1 MLAHVYAA
9 AISGIEASIIKV
21 EVDIQSKGL
30 PGWSMVGLLET
41 AVKEARDR
49 VGSAIRNAGFSIPN
63 RKTII
68 NLAPADVKKGGAH
81 FDLAIALGLLS
92 AVGICRTSGQLRYL
106 VAGELSLTGKV
117 LPVSG
122 VLLMALAARDEGLD
136 GVIVPAA
143 NAWEAM
149 LAEAGDVIPVDSL
162 YHAIEFINEGK
173 RSGVATPTPQNVAP
187 SERGADLSEVR
198 GQPFAKR
205 GLEIAAAG
213 GHNLALRGPPG
224 TGKTMLAER
233 MPSILPPLSR
243 EEALEVAKIMSW
255 HGLLKGKYSIPTERP
270 FRAPHHS
277 ASYAG
282 LIGGSHGGSAKLGE
296 ISLAHNGVLFL
307 DELGEFRR
315 DVLEVLRGPLESGE
329 VRIVR
334 SGVSLLYPARFM
346 FAAAFNPCPC
356 GYFGHPKRPC
366 ICTIPQIK
374 RYRSKLS
381 GPLMDRIDLHIE
393 VGPPPHEALIENTV
407 EESSA
412 VVKQRILASRERQMA
427 RMGEERKCNS
437 RITAKE
443 ISRLCPLMVE
453 ERKFLKAASAA
464 SQLSARSVHRVI
476 KVARTIADL
485 AGVENIKTEHVAEAL
500 QFRPAIDDV

>member
-21 EVDIQSKGL
+21 EVDIHSKGL

-49 VGSAIRNAGFSIPN
+49 VGSAIRNAGFAIPN

-92 AVGICRTSGQLRYL
+92 AVGICRSANSLQYL
-106 VAGELSLTGKV
+106 IAGELSLTGKV
-117 LPVSG
+117 LPVNG
-122 VLLMALAARDEGLD
+122 VLMMALAAREESLD

-143 NAWEAM
+143 NAWEAR

-162 YHAIEFINEGK
+162 FQAIEFLNDGK
-173 RSGVATPTPQNVAP
+173 RPSIATPTQLCVLP
-187 SERGADLSEVR
+187 SERGPDLSEVR

-243 EEALEVAKIMSW
+243 REALEVAKIMSW
-255 HGLLKGKYSIPTERP
+255 HGLLKGNYSIPTERP

-282 LIGGSHGGSAKLGE
+282 LIGGSHGGSARLGE

-315 DVLEVLRGPLESGE
+315 DVLEILRGPLESGE
-329 VRIVR
+329 VRVVR
-334 SGVSLLYPARFM
+334 AGVSVIYPARFM

-356 GYFGHPKRPC
+356 GYFSHPKRPC

-393 VGPPPHEALIENTV
+393 VGPPPHEALIENSL

-412 VVKQRILASRERQMA
+412 AVRERIISARERQSA
-427 RMGEERKCNS
+427 RFGEGSKTNA
-437 RITAKE
+437 RIPVRE
-443 ISRLCPLMVE
+443 IGKHCLLKGD
-453 ERKFLKAASAA
+453 ERKFLKAAS
-464 SQLSARSVHRVI
+464 SSSELSARSVHRII

-485 AGVENIKTEHVAEAL
+485 AAADDIKTEHLAEAF
-500 QFRPAIDDV
+500 QFRPAMEDI